1 MKINNKFTKND
12 EKFIQILWD
21 FMRMNQTIEKADC
34 IIVLGCS
41 DIKVANV
48 AIDLYKK
55 RMAEKIIFT
64 GGYGKITKDIW
75 NIPEADKFAQCA
87 INKGVPKNII
97 YIENQS
103 TNTIENFQYTK
114 QLIENKKLDINSIIF
129 VCRPYVEKRT
139 WACFKK
145 YMPEYKGI
153 ITSESISCK
162 NYMLNY
168 EIPNVSK
175 DTWINVLVGDLQRM
189 KIYAERGLQE
199 KVIIPDN
206 VWKAYEE
213 LVKRG
218 YNRDLLK

>member
-1 MKINNKFTKND
+1 M
-12 EKFIQILWD
+12 
-21 FMRMNQTIEKADC
+21 
-34 IIVLGCS
+34 LG
-41 DIKVANV
+41 
-48 AIDLYKK
+48 
-55 RMAEKIIFT
+55 
-64 GGYGKITKDIW
+64 
-75 NIPEADKFAQCA
+75 CA
-87 INKGVPKNII
+87 INSGISPEII

-114 QLIENKKLDINSIIF
+114 KLIENKKLDINSIIF

-153 ITSESISCK
+153 ITSENISCK

-175 DTWINVLVGDLQRM
+175 NAWINVLVGDLQRM

-199 KVIIPDN
+199 KVTIPDN